1 MKLPE
6 ILVIMGLIRHCTRV
20 DSTSCL
26 ILSTDK
32 HARMRPVLYNADEG
46 ESAFADDPREHIL
59 PRVGVKVFHRPS
71 TAPCQSC
78 PFRDLVSRSVTI
90 YIDLY
95 KLRLGVSIRD

>member
-1 MKLPE
+1 
-6 ILVIMGLIRHCTRV
+6 
-20 DSTSCL
+20 
-26 ILSTDK
+26 
-32 HARMRPVLYNADEG
+32 MRPILYISDEG
-46 ESAFADDPREHIL
+46 ESDLADGPREHIS
-59 PRVGVKVFHRPS
+59 PTQRVGEKVVHRPS